1 VNTWINLHALWRI
14 LVVGMLAG
22 AGLPAI
28 FAIGLRAL
36 SAAPHGAAT
45 TSAATAASGAGGS
58 GIAVADESIYG
69 GNPLGLVAA
78 CLCFA
83 VVLAAVGWGIYS
95 IVAGA

>member
-1 VNTWINLHALWRI
+1 MTPWVDWTALWKI

-22 AGLPAI
+22 AGLPLI

-36 SAAPHGAAT
+36 SASPRGAAR
-45 TSAATAASGAGGS
+45 SAAAGNTTVA
-58 GIAVADESIYG
+58 IADDDSVYG
-69 GNPLGLVAA
+69 GNVAGLVAA

-95 IVAGA
+95 IVNSA

>member
-1 VNTWINLHALWRI
+1 MDSWINLHALWKI

-22 AGLPAI
+22 AGLPVI

-36 SAAPHGAAT
+36 SAAPHGAST
-45 TSAATAASGAGGS
+45 TSRAGGS
-58 GIAVADESIYG
+58 SVAVGDDDAVYG
-69 GNPLGLVAA
+69 GNVLGLLAA
-78 CLCFA
+78 CACFA